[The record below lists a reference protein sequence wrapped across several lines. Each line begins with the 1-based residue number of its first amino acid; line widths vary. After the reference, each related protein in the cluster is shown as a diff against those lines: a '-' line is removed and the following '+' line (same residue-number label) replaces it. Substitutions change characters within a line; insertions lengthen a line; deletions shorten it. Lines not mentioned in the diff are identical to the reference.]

1 MSEDHSP
8 SWLIAAEA
16 FGFMQRV
23 GFFRVENDSF
33 LKQQFLYKMMIQ
45 MMIYD
50 AIIFPDTCFMFY

>member
-1 MSEDHSP
+1 MSEDHSE

-23 GFFRVENDSF
+23 GFFRVETDSF

-50 AIIFPDTCFMFY
+50 DI